1 MGMNEKVK
9 TWTPEEASACGMMIA
24 LHAQAAPERPAIL
37 SQFGDRS
44 FGALNAHCN
53 QLVRAF
59 RSAGLQAGDGVALIC
74 ANRPEFVEVIG
85 ACQRSGIRVTPINWH
100 LTGEEMGYIV
110 DNCEAKAVVADAR
123 FAAAVR
129 EAVQQAPNARFL
141 LAVGGEIDGFLDY
154 GDALAEQPAE
164 NIEDPSLGQP
174 MLYTSGTTGHP
185 KGVHRTSPAPPM
197 MTDVLSKTAAF
208 RPGEDLGLVTG
219 PLYHAAPLAL
229 NMSFPLANGVGLV
242 LMDRWDAE
250 ETLRLVDRHSVTHT
264 HVVPTMF
271 HRMLQLPDDVKSKYD
286 LSSLR
291 WVLHGA
297 APCPE
302 DTKRRTIEW
311 LGPVVY
317 EYYAATEGG
326 GIFITSEEWL
336 KKPGSV
342 GRAVAGVV
350 AEVHDEEHRKLPPG
364 EVGTI
369 YFRAPESGRFTYF
382 KDTEKTASAYHDNYY
397 TMGDKGYVDEDG
409 YFFLTGRSAEQIISG
424 GVNIYPAEID
434 AVLITHPAVLDVATI
449 GVPDEEW
456 GEAVRGVVQLL
467 PGTEPSEDLA
477 AELIEHCHAH
487 LARYKCPRAI
497 DFISE
502 LPRLP
507 TGKILRRIVREPYW
521 AGHGKSI

>member
-1 MGMNEKVK
+1 MNAKTK

-24 LHAQAAPERPAIL
+24 LNAQAAPERAAIE
-37 SQFGDRS
+37 SEHGSRTFGE
-44 FGALNAHCN
+44 LNAHCN

-59 RSAGLQAGDGVALIC
+59 RGAGLKAGDGVALIC
-74 ANRPEFVEVIG
+74 ANRPEFIEAIG
-85 ACQRSGIRVTPINWH
+85 ACQRSGMRVTPINWH

-110 DNCEAKAVVADAR
+110 NNCEAKAVVADAR
-123 FAAAVR
+123 FAAPVR
-129 EAVQQAPNARFL
+129 EAVAQAPDAAL
-141 LAVGGEIDGFLDY
+141 CLAGGGEIDGFLDY
-154 GDALAEQPAE
+154 ADELAKQDGG

-185 KGVHRTSPAPPM
+185 KGVHRTSPAPQM
-197 MTDVLSKTAAF
+197 MMDVLSQTAAF
-208 RPGEDLGLVTG
+208 RPESDRALITG

-242 LMDRWDAE
+242 LMDKWDAE
-250 ETLRLVDRHSVTHT
+250 ETLRLVDRFRITHT

-271 HRMLQLPDDVKSKYD
+271 HRMLQLSDDTKSKHD

-297 APCPE
+297 APCPT
-302 DTKRRTIEW
+302 DIKRRTIEW

-342 GRAVAGVV
+342 GRAVDGVV
-350 AEVHDEEHRKLPPG
+350 AEVHDEEHRKLQPG
-364 EVGTI
+364 DVGTI
-369 YFRAPESGRFTYF
+369 YFKAPETGRFTYF
-382 KDTEKTASAYHDNYY
+382 KDTEKTASAYHDDYY

-409 YFFLTGRSAEQIISG
+409 YYFLTGRSAEQIISG

-449 GVPDEEW
+449 GVPDDEW

-467 PGTEPSEDLA
+467 PGTEPSDDLA

-507 TGKILRRIVREPYW
+507 TGKILRRLVREPYW
-521 AGHGKSI
+521 AGREKSI